1 MRIISKKKINR
12 FKRWLKQRK
21 IDVALFLNSEPIHDV
36 NIEYFTGFQQTR
48 FYSFSCL
55 LFSQESLTLIVS
67 PLSYE
72 RALREAEVD
81 EIINLAEYKKSLTL
95 ILKERL
101 RKVKTVG
108 IIERIFPY
116 KLYRKFRKLKFIDI
130 SDIILKLRSV
140 KEKKEIEL
148 IKKACRITNR
158 GIKLIEEELSKNLT
172 EKELALMLEQEL
184 LRRGADELSFPTILT
199 SGKRSAFIHPYPSFA
214 NKRIQEGLGLIDFGI
229 RYKGYC
235 SDVTVPFSIGRLNEK
250 QKKIVR
256 AVEEAYRR
264 GLEFL
269 KINVP
274 TWKVHEEVEKEIKR
288 NDFELKHSSGHGLGL
303 ELHDLPSFSPKPK
316 SREDLKEWKEIRL
329 KENMV
334 FTLEPGVYVQGVGGC
349 RLENDIWLTR
359 NRPKVLT
366 KSRFISL

>member
-1 MRIISKKKINR
+1 MIISRKKLDEFRNR
-12 FKRWLKQRK
+12 LESRNV
-21 IDVALFLNSEPIHDV
+21 DVAIFLNSEPIHDV
-36 NIEYFTGFQQTR
+36 NIEYFTGFRQTR
-48 FYSFSCL
+48 FFSFSCL
-55 LFSQESLTLIVS
+55 LITRQSSILIVS
-67 PLSYE
+67 PLSYD
-72 RALREAEVD
+72 RALDEAKVD
-81 EIINLAEYKKSLTL
+81 EIVNLADYKRSLSL
-95 ILKERL
+95 VLREKLKNVE
-101 RKVKTVG
+101 KVGV
-108 IIERIFPY
+108 IERIFPY

-130 SDIILKLRSV
+130 SDIILELRSV

-184 LRRGADELSFPTILT
+184 LRRGADELSFPTIVT

-214 NKRIQEGLGLIDFGI
+214 NERIQEGLGLIDFGV
-229 RYKGYC
+229 RYEGYC
-235 SDVTVPFSIGRLNEK
+235 SDVTVPFSIGSLNEK

-256 AVEEAYRR
+256 AVEEAYKR

-274 TWKVHEEVEKEIKR
+274 TWKVHEEVEKEIER
-288 NDFELKHSSGHGLGL
+288 NGFEFKHSSGHGLGL

-349 RLENDIWLTR
+349 RLENDIWLRR
-359 NRPKVLT
+359 NGPKVLT
-366 KSRFISL
+366 KSKFIPL